1 MANWL
6 ITQKQ
11 RLQGRYRSALREK
24 AIAQAKVEIAL
35 AGKRV
40 GDYDEEQL
48 EIIVK
53 AEEDK
58 ILAKYR
64 NSAFVVLLLALGLT

>member
-1 MANWL
+1 MSNWL
-6 ITQKQ
+6 STQKNS
-11 RLQGRYRSALREK
+11 LLTRYRTALREK
-24 AIAQAKVEIAL
+24 AIAQSKVEIAL

-40 GDYDEEQL
+40 ADYDEDQL

-58 ILAKYR
+58 IKAKYR
-64 NSAFVVLLLALGLT
+64 NSAFVVLLLALGLA

>member
-1 MANWL
+1 MPNW
-6 ITQKQ
+6 ISTRKES
-11 RLQGRYRSALREK
+11 LQSRYRAALREK

-40 GDYDEEQL
+40 GDYDQDQL

-58 ILAKYR
+58 IKAKYR
-64 NSAFVVLLLALGLT
+64 NSAFVVLLLALGLA